1 MAHIAAQ
8 TYSGHGAAKQERRLN
23 HGGQTLPSGRSTFP
37 VPRGSPFHRSINQK
51 LPELWADF
59 SDRGLHEARSGHDD
73 KVMGYHSGF
82 SVSGPGDSKRAAFLQ
97 GQALGRSQHPEAAA
111 SAYRSGQCVFVGYAE
126 FDMDGRHHTSGE
138 MDRMMAHAAAS
149 KFPCARPA
157 TLDEYER
164 GAVLGLPPRNRSG
177 KDIVFT
183 GPGATGCELYHT
195 NTLGSQKCIVPP
207 GDMLDGHTGAASL
220 SGRKSI
226 LCVYPVERVRRQ
238 QSLTQFGLARST
250 IGQSGKLRRAG
261 SLSTISD
268 VTKWTRAE
276 VQI

>member
-1 MAHIAAQ
+1 MSYHAGFSA
-8 TYSGHGAAKQERRLN
+8 SGSKEPGWKEPCSFKRTQ
-23 HGGQTLPSGRSTFP
+23 GWQGQMMGRS
-37 VPRGSPFHRSINQK
+37 
-51 LPELWADF
+51 A
-59 SDRGLHEARSGHDD
+59 
-73 KVMGYHSGF
+73 
-82 SVSGPGDSKRAAFLQ
+82 
-97 GQALGRSQHPEAAA
+97 HPEEAA
-111 SAYRSGQCVFVGYAE
+111 SSSRPGQCVFVGYAE

-138 MDRMMAHAAAS
+138 MDRMMAHAAVS
-149 KFPCARPA
+149 KYPCSRPA

-164 GAVLGLPPRNRSG
+164 SLILGLPERNRSG
-177 KDIVFT
+177 KDIAFT

-207 GDMLDGHTGAASL
+207 GDIFDGHTGAASL
-220 SGRKSI
+220 SGRKAI

-268 VTKWTRAE
+268 MTKWTRAE